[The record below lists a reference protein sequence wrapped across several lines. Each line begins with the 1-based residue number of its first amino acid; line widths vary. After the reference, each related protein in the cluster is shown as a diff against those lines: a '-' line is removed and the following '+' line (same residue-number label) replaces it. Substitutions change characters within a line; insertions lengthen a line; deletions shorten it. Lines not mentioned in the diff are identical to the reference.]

1 MTGTMMGQAAKKGRR
16 ADPQKDEAI
25 IDAASALFAARGYG
39 VSIDEIAA
47 AAGVS
52 KQTIYARYAAKSDL
66 LAAVV
71 HRTAEDLVGPLS
83 VSGLS
88 LEDALTQFGDR
99 FVDVV
104 FAPAKID
111 MQRLIIAEAQAF
123 PDLAESYYDNGPKFV
138 RDRLA
143 LYLAKSCG
151 AGRLAPLD
159 AEEAAAQFVGL
170 VIGSDHMSAL
180 MGLRPA
186 PDERMR
192 RARVRK
198 AVAAFL
204 KIYADV

>member
-1 MTGTMMGQAAKKGRR
+1 MTAAARKGRR

-25 IDAASALFAARGYG
+25 IDAASALFAARGYS

-52 KQTIYARYAAKSDL
+52 KQTIYSRYDSKQDL

-83 VSGLS
+83 VGGSS

-99 FVDVV
+99 FVDVL
-104 FAPAKID
+104 FAPAKIA
-111 MQRLIIAEAQAF
+111 MQRLIIAEASSF
-123 PDLAESYYDNGPKFV
+123 PDLAKSYYESGPKYV

-143 LYLAKSCG
+143 RYLSQSSE
-151 AGRLAPLD
+151 AGKLSSLN
-159 AEEAAAQFVGL
+159 AEDAAAQFLGL
-170 VIGSDHMSAL
+170 IIGSDHMSAL

-186 PDERMR
+186 QEEGQR

-198 AVAAFL
+198 AVAAFI
-204 KIYADV
+204 KIYAAT